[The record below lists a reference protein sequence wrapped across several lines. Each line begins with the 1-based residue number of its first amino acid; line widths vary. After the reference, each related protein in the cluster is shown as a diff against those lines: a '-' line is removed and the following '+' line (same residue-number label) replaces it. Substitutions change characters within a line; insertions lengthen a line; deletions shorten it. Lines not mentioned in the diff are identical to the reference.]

1 MYKIEHYLT
10 ENGKDIVQD
19 YLDAMRDL
27 RAHVRILRRIDR
39 VEQGNFGDCK
49 RLSEGLFELR
59 IDVGAGYREYYTQME
74 DRLILLLCAGDKK
87 SQSADIVRSEAFRQ
101 DYISRMEVKND

>member
-27 RAHVRILRRIDR
+27 RAQLRRLQ
-39 VEQGNFGDCK
+39 E
-49 RLSEGLFELR
+49 
-59 IDVGAGYREYYTQME
+59 
-74 DRLILLLCAGDKK
+74 
-87 SQSADIVRSEAFRQ
+87 IV
-101 DYISRMEVKND
+101 